1 MKTNLKNSIAFV
13 LVLMASFHS
22 NAQNNN
28 YNMTSFQDKGV
39 QAPEEWFTGTVWV
52 NMNVKPEDGY
62 NTNIGTVT
70 FEPKARTNWHSH
82 SSGQLLFIVEGVGYY
97 QEKGKAIQVIK
108 KGDVVKIPKGVKHW
122 HGASH
127 NSQMRHIAMIT
138 DYDKD
143 KTEWFEPVS
152 DAEYNSIQPKE
163 NAMLKNMTHEAEKN
177 HKELWPDY
185 VSRAKITDPELVTV
199 FDNFA
204 FDEILKHSNMQVKER
219 TLLLMTSAIGA
230 NSQTEFNMFLN
241 AALNVGATPVEVKE
255 ILYQAVPY
263 AGMNR
268 VADFLY
274 PMNEIFNEWGIEL
287 PLKSQAVSNPQTRMQ
302 VGTELM
308 NTLTGN
314 GVQKM
319 RDDSP
324 NDLLHIQDYLAG
336 NCFGDYVSRSGL
348 DIKFREKVT
357 LTLLISMGGAD
368 NQVKGHI
375 TINNRV
381 GNSRQDMI
389 DVITQL
395 LPYIG
400 YPRTLNALACLNE
413 VLPAK

>member
-1 MKTNLKNSIAFV
+1 MKTYLKYSIAFV
-13 LVLMASFHS
+13 CLLITLRT
-22 NAQNNN
+22 NAQNKN
-28 YNMTSFQDKGV
+28 YNMTSFQEKGV
-39 QAPEEWFTGTVWV
+39 QGPKEWFAGTVWA

-108 KGDVVKIPKGVKHW
+108 KGDVVKIPKGAKHW

-127 NSQMRHIAMIT
+127 QSQMRHIAMIT
-138 DYDKD
+138 DYDTD

-152 DAEYNSIQPKE
+152 DAEYNTIQPKE
-163 NAMLKNMTHEAEKN
+163 NAMLKNLTHEAEKN

-185 VSRAKITDPELVTV
+185 VSRAKQTDPDLVTV

-204 FDEILKHSNMQVKER
+204 FNEILKHNNMPVKER
-219 TLLLMTSAIGA
+219 ALLLMASAIGGNA
-230 NSQTEFNMFLN
+230 QVEFSMFLN
-241 AALNVGATPVEVKE
+241 AALNVGATPVEAKE

-268 VADFLY
+268 VADCLY
-274 PMNEIFNEWGIEL
+274 MMNEIFNERGIAL
-287 PLKSQAVSNPQTRMQ
+287 PIESQAVSNPQTRMK

-308 NTLTGN
+308 NRLTGN

-319 RDDSP
+319 QDDSP
-324 NDLLHIQDYLAG
+324 KDLLHIQDYLAG

-368 NQVKGHI
+368 SQVKGHI

-413 VLPAK
+413 VLPSK